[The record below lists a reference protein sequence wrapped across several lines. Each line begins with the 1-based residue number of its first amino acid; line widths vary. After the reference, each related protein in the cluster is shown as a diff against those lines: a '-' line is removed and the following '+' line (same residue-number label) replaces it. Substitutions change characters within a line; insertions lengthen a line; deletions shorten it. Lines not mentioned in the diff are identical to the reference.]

1 MNDESM
7 TRETGA
13 RERLIELLRIALT
26 SDAPSGET
34 PPQGEHPTF
43 PPLSEKEE
51 ERLYRIAKEQD
62 LAHLILPSAEQAG
75 IVISPP
81 YQEKYQ
87 KQTFLA
93 LYRDERMTHTLARVC
108 DALSAAKIAHIP
120 LKGAVMRA
128 LYPASWQRTSC
139 DLDIL
144 VREEEL
150 DAAVAALEAVG
161 FRCGKRI
168 FHDVHMTTDDGFLL
182 ELHFSLAEDSP
193 TLDPVLARVWEH
205 SAPESEGSYCY
216 RMTPSFF
223 LFHLLA
229 HMSYHF
235 SAGGCGVR
243 PFMDIYLYRRAV
255 EADREELSALLS
267 EASLTKFADGAFRL
281 SEVWFS
287 DAPADDLCRDMESF
301 LFGGGVYGTK
311 QQSMAVNRAKKGGR
325 VAFVFRRLFPPLR
338 TLALRYPTLKKCPFL
353 LPFFWVWRWLETL
366 FGKEARRRNLHL
378 LKIMNDVDGE
388 TVDRTKD
395 LLENLGL

>member
-1 MNDESM
+1 M

-34 PPQGEHPTF
+34 PPQGEHPAF

-51 ERLYRIAKEQD
+51 ERLYRIAKAQD

-75 IVISPP
+75 IIVPPP

-108 DALSAAKIAHIP
+108 DTLSAAKIVHLP

-144 VREEEL
+144 VHEEEL

-161 FRCGKRI
+161 FRCGERI

-205 SAPESEGSYCY
+205 SAPESEGAYCY

-235 SAGGCGVR
+235 AAGGCGVR

-255 EADREELSALLS
+255 ETDWEELSDLLS

-311 QQSMAVNRAKKGGR
+311 QQSMAMNCAKKGGR
-325 VAFVFRRLFPPLR
+325 VAFVFCRLFPPLR
-338 TLALRYPTLKKCPFL
+338 TLAFRYPTLKKCPFL

-366 FGKEARRRNLHL
+366 FGKEARQRNLHL